1 MPRLRQVIKVR
12 AIAIY
17 CGNRLDFKMGFQK
30 GKEMEKKENQCPKS
44 IPMANVAPIDSNV
57 FALERSCTRR
67 SKRKRKMIPIF
78 AAEDRLAGNKDAK
91 PIGWMSDPD
100 EIGPVFVD
108 METLKRLAT
117 GTGEGEE

>member
-1 MPRLRQVIKVR
+1 MSGLTRFNCKI
-12 AIAIY
+12 
-17 CGNRLDFKMGFQK
+17 FQAV
-30 GKEMEKKENQCPKS
+30 EFL
-44 IPMANVAPIDSNV
+44 IH
-57 FALERSCTRR
+57 ERSYMRH

-100 EIGPVFVD
+100 EFGPVFVD

-117 GTGEGEE
+117 GTDKGEE

>member
-1 MPRLRQVIKVR
+1 MRH
-12 AIAIY
+12 
-17 CGNRLDFKMGFQK
+17 
-30 GKEMEKKENQCPKS
+30 
-44 IPMANVAPIDSNV
+44 
-57 FALERSCTRR
+57 

-108 METLKRLAT
+108 METLKQLAVCT
-117 GTGEGEE
+117 DKGEEADSD